1 MKLTRFFWM
10 AGLMAGLVA
19 GCGYHLEGGG
29 YINEDV
35 SRVAVDVFENKSSET
50 RAGMSFTNQL
60 IQEIQTKTDTAVVD
74 SDKAAFKIV
83 GSVNAIT
90 FSALARVTTETVVE
104 RKVTALV
111 DVQLT
116 GPDGEILWSVK
127 NLSSTESYEVDP
139 NKMDDE
145 ANKRE
150 AVEKIALRSAER
162 VVSQMMTNF

>member
-1 MKLTRFFWM
+1 ML
-10 AGLMAGLVA
+10 AGLLA

-29 YINEDV
+29 YINEGVTRV
-35 SRVAVDVFENKSSET
+35 SIAVFENKSSEA

-60 IQEIQTKTDTAVVD
+60 IQEIQTKTDTVVVD
-74 SDKAAFKIV
+74 SDKATRKIT
-83 GSVNAIT
+83 GTVNAIT
-90 FSALARVTTETVVE
+90 FSALSRVTTETVVE

-116 GPDGEILWSVK
+116 GPEGEVLWSVK
-127 NLSSTESYEVDP
+127 NLSSTESYAVDSD
-139 NKMDDE
+139 KVDDE

-162 VVSQMMTNF
+162 VVSKMVSNF

>member
-1 MKLTRFFWM
+1 MM
-10 AGLMAGLVA
+10 AGLITGLVAGLVA

-35 SRVAVDVFENKSSET
+35 TRVAVAVFENKSSET

-60 IQEIQTKTDTAVVD
+60 IQEIQAKTDTVVVD
-74 SDKAAFKIV
+74 SDKATRKIT
-83 GSVNAIT
+83 GTVNAIT
-90 FSALARVTTETVVE
+90 FSALSRTTSETVVE
-104 RKVTALV
+104 RRVTALV

-127 NLSSTESYEVDP
+127 NLSSKESYTVDP
-139 NKMDDE
+139 NKVDDE

-150 AVEKIALRSAER
+150 AVEKIALRSAEQ
-162 VVSQMMTNF
+162 VVSQVMTNF

>member
-1 MKLTRFFWM
+1 MM
-10 AGLMAGLVA
+10 AGLVAGLVA

-29 YINEDV
+29 YINEGV
-35 SRVAVDVFENKSSET
+35 TRVAVDVFENKSSEA
-50 RAGMSFTNQL
+50 RAGMSFTNHL

-74 SDKAAFKIV
+74 SDKATRKIT
-83 GSVNAIT
+83 GIVNAIT
-90 FSALARVTTETVVE
+90 FSALSRVSTETVVE
-104 RKVTALV
+104 RRVTALV

-127 NLSSTESYEVDP
+127 NLSSKESYAVDP
-139 NKMDDE
+139 NKVDDE
-145 ANKRE
+145 ANKRA

>member
-1 MKLTRFFWM
+1 M
-10 AGLMAGLVA
+10 AGLVAGLVA

-35 SRVAVDVFENKSSET
+35 TRVAVDVFENKSSET

-60 IQEIQTKTDTAVVD
+60 IREIQAKTDTAVVD
-74 SDKAAFKIV
+74 SAKAAFKIV

-127 NLSSTESYEVDP
+127 NLSSKESYTVDP
-139 NKMDDE
+139 NKVDDE